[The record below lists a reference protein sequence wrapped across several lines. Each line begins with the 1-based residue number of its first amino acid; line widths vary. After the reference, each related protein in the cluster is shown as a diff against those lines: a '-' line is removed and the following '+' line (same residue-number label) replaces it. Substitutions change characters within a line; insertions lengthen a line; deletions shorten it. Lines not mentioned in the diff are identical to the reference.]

1 MSNIQ
6 HNEGEIKDGYYRLT
20 TTQIKQLFKIG
31 YTHIMIEERVVR
43 VTKEQMLYKREDIEK
58 IISEVKS

>member
-6 HNEGEIKDGYYRLT
+6 HKEGEIKDGYYRLT

-31 YTHIMIEERVVR
+31 YTHIMIGERVVR
-43 VTKEQMLYKREDIEK
+43 VTKEQMLYKKEDIEK